1 MCQKHTNHNHKHNH
15 SHDHSK
21 VKLSP
26 AVLFFVGIG
35 IFILG
40 LLLPV
45 SDTVKA
51 VFSTIAM
58 LVSGYHVMWEG
69 VEDTIKKTKQNGK
82 FTPNTHILMTLAAIG
97 AVLLGEAT
105 ESALLIFI
113 FAGAHF
119 LEEYVEGRSQREIT
133 KLLQLNPTEAR
144 RLSAN
149 GEVEVVPVDQLAIGD
164 RVQVL
169 NGGQVP
175 TDGVIIE
182 GTTSI
187 DESTINGESIPREKT
202 VGDNVFGSTIN
213 GNGTFVMEVTKDSS
227 DTVFSRILQLVEASQ
242 SNLSPTASRIRAF
255 EPVYV
260 NIVLVVFVLLMFM
273 GPFIFGWT
281 LAKTFSIGLTF
292 MVSASPCALAV
303 SAVPATL
310 AGISN
315 LARQGVLFKGG
326 AYLSNLSD
334 LKAIAFDKTGT
345 LTEGKPKVVDYQF
358 EQNTVTDEELKAIL
372 VGMEKQ
378 SNHPLATA
386 IVNYFAPDLQVE
398 APTLE
403 VENRLGEG
411 LMAVYQGHNYRIA
424 KPSAFENISTTWLT
438 VKEEEES
445 QGRTVVMVGMDDQ
458 VIGFI
463 AIQDVPQASALTAI
477 DYFNK
482 AGVKTVMITGD
493 AKLTGEAIGRQLGI
507 SEIAANVMPE
517 QKAEI
522 IKSQQASK
530 GLTAMLGDGVNDAP
544 ALVTADI
551 GVAMGDGTDVAIE
564 TADVVLMKN
573 DLLKLVEAHKVSK
586 RLKAV
591 ILQNIIF
598 SMGVV
603 FLLIGLTFLG
613 NLSVVASVTL
623 HEGSTLIVLLNSL
636 RLLIKGK

>member
-334 LKAIAFDKTGT
+334 LKSIAFDKTGT

-603 FLLIGLTFLG
+603 FLLIGLTFFG

>member
-1 MCQKHTNHNHKHNH
+1 MCQKHTNHNH

-260 NIVLVVFVLLMFM
+260 NIVLVVFLLLMFM

-603 FLLIGLTFLG
+603 FLLIGLTFFG

>member
-1 MCQKHTNHNHKHNH
+1 MSKGKHNHQQKHNH
-15 SHDHSK
+15 SHNHSK

-45 SDTVKA
+45 SDSVKA
-51 VFSTIAM
+51 IFSTLAM

-69 VEDTIKKTKQNGK
+69 VEDTIKKTKEKGS

-144 RLSAN
+144 RLSAD
-149 GEVEVVPVDQLAIGD
+149 GSVEVVPVDQLAIGD

-175 TDGVIIE
+175 TDGVIVE

-260 NIVLVVFVLLMFM
+260 NIVLLVFVILMFA
-273 GPFIFGWT
+273 GPLLFGWT

-326 AYLSNLSD
+326 AFLSNLSD

-358 EQNTVTDEELKAIL
+358 ETDVVTEAELKAIL

-386 IVNYFAPDLQVE
+386 IVNYFSAELTME
-398 APTLE
+398 APNLE

-411 LMAVYQGHNYRIA
+411 LVANYQGRTYRIA
-424 KPSAFENISTTWLT
+424 KPSSFDKISETWLQ
-438 VKEEEES
+438 VKSDEES
-445 QGRTVVMVGMDDQ
+445 QGRTVVMVGLNDD

-463 AIQDVPQASALTAI
+463 AIQDVPQTSAKTAI
-477 DYFNK
+477 DYFNQ
-482 AGVKTVMITGD
+482 AGVRTVMITGD

-517 QKAEI
+517 QKADI
-522 IKSQQASK
+522 IQKQQAK
-530 GLTAMLGDGVNDAP
+530 YGLTAMLGDGVNDAP

-573 DLLKLVEAHKVSK
+573 DLLKLVGAHKVSK
-586 RLKAV
+586 RLKNV
-591 ILQNIIF
+591 ILQNIVF
-598 SMGVV
+598 SMLVV
-603 FLLIGLTFLG
+603 FLLIGLTFFG

-623 HEGSTLIVLLNSL
+623 HEGSTLLVLLNSL
-636 RLLIKGK
+636 RLLLNKK

>member
-1 MCQKHTNHNHKHNH
+1 MSEKKHNKNCQH
-15 SHDHSK
+15 SHSK
-21 VKLSP
+21 LKVSP
-26 AVLFFVGIG
+26 MVLFFVGIG

-40 LLLPV
+40 LVLPV

-51 VFSTIAM
+51 IFSTVAM

-69 VEDTIKKTKQNGK
+69 IEDTIQKTKEKGK

-144 RLSAN
+144 RLSGDGN
-149 GEVEVVPVDQLAIGD
+149 VEVVPVDQLAIGD

-202 VGDNVFGSTIN
+202 VGDTVFGSTIN
-213 GNGTFVMEVTKDSS
+213 GNSTFVMEVTKDSS

-260 NIVLVVFVLLMFM
+260 NIVLLVFLALMFV
-273 GPFIFGWT
+273 GPLVFNWT

-345 LTEGKPKVVDYQF
+345 LTEGKPKVVDYRF
-358 EQNTVTDEELKAIL
+358 EQDVVSNDELQAIL
-372 VGMEKQ
+372 VGMEQQ

-386 IVNYFAPDLQVE
+386 IVNYFMPNLVVDV
-398 APTLE
+398 PSLE
-403 VENRLGEG
+403 IETRLGEG
-411 LMAVYQGHNYRIA
+411 IISDYQGHRYRIA
-424 KPSAFENISTTWLT
+424 KPSSFETISQTWLT

-445 QGRTVVMVGMDDQ
+445 QGRTVVMVAIDNQ
-458 VIGFI
+458 VVGFI
-463 AIQDVPQASALTAI
+463 AIQDVPQESALTAI

-482 AGVKTVMITGD
+482 AGVRTVMITGD

-507 SEIAANVMPE
+507 ADIAANVMPE

-522 IKSQQASK
+522 IKNQQANY

-551 GVAMGDGTDVAIE
+551 GIAMGEGTDVAIE

-573 DLLKLVEAHKVSK
+573 DLLKLMEAHQVSK
-586 RLKAV
+586 RLKNV
-591 ILQNIIF
+591 ILQNIVF
-598 SMGVV
+598 SMLVV
-603 FLLIGLTFLG
+603 FLLISLTFFG

-623 HEGSTLIVLLNSL
+623 HEGSTLLVLLNSL
-636 RLLIKGK
+636 RLLLRRN

>member
-1 MCQKHTNHNHKHNH
+1 MCQKDHNNSKKHNH
-15 SHDHSK
+15 NHDHSK

-26 AVLFFVGIG
+26 TVLFFVGIG
-35 IFILG
+35 IFVLG

-45 SDTVKA
+45 NESVKA
-51 VFSTIAM
+51 IFSTVAM
-58 LVSGYHVMWEG
+58 LVAGYHVMWEG
-69 VEDTIKKTKQNGK
+69 VEDTIKKTKEKGT

-144 RLSAN
+144 RLSAD
-149 GEVEVVPVDQLAIGD
+149 GSVEVVPVDQLKIGD

-175 TDGVIIE
+175 TDGIILE

-202 VGDNVFGSTIN
+202 VGDSVFGSTIN
-213 GNGTFVMEVTKDSS
+213 GTGTFVMEVTKDSS
-227 DTVFSRILQLVEASQ
+227 DTVFARILQLVEASQ
-242 SNLSPTASRIRAF
+242 SNLSPTASRIRQF
-255 EPVYV
+255 EPIYV
-260 NIVLVVFVLLMFM
+260 NIVLVIFILLLVA
-273 GPFIFGWT
+273 GPLFFGWT

-326 AYLSNLSD
+326 AFLSNLSD
-334 LKAIAFDKTGT
+334 LQVIACDKTGT

-358 EQNTVTDEELKAIL
+358 AATSISEEELKAVL

-386 IVNYFAPDLQVE
+386 IVNYFSAELTTEIPS
-398 APTLE
+398 LE

-411 LMAVYQGHNYRIA
+411 LVANYQGRSYRIA
-424 KPSAFENISTTWLT
+424 KPSSFTTISEDWLAI
-438 VKEEEES
+438 KSQEES
-445 QGRTVVMVGMDDQ
+445 QGRTVVMVGIDDQ

-463 AIQDVPQASALTAI
+463 AIQDVPQESAKTAI

-482 AGVKTVMITGD
+482 VGVRTVMITGD

-522 IKSQQASK
+522 VQSQQAK
-530 GLTAMLGDGVNDAP
+530 YGLTAMLGDGVNDAP

-591 ILQNIIF
+591 ILQNIVF

-603 FLLIGLTFLG
+603 FLLIGLTFFG
-613 NLSVVASVTL
+613 NLSVVASVSL

-636 RLLIKGK
+636 RLLLKGK